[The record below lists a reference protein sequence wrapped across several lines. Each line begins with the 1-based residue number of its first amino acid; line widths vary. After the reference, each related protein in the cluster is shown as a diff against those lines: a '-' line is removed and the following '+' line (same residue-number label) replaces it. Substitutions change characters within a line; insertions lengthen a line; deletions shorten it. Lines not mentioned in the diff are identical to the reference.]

1 MRVDSE
7 MREKKATDQRKH
19 GLLGRWHSKS
29 WKQHQ
34 LHRLWCPLFLPLQKC
49 LILSFC
55 GAALGPQEE
64 VQRNCPCG
72 TEGTQAH
79 CIPGGTSGKEPI
91 CRCRRH
97 KRLGPGPWCGG
108 QEWHWTGNP
117 LQYSCP
123 QTPMDRGTWQATV
136 HSITQSQTQLKRR
149 KLMISPPQV
158 LWVSISSPAMWG

>member
-91 CRCRRH
+91 CRCRRLKSRRFNPWVGKIPG
-97 KRLGPGPWCGG
+97 KRAWQLTAVFLPGESHG
-108 QEWHWTGNP
+108 QRSLVGYGN
-117 LQYSCP
+117 
-123 QTPMDRGTWQATV
+123 
-136 HSITQSQTQLKRR
+136 LKRVDMT
-149 KLMISPPQV
+149 K
-158 LWVSISSPAMWG
+158 AT

>member
-1 MRVDSE
+1 MLNESHDYFNRACLSRIGSISNPVPPKRCGFHSWAGKIPWRRAWQPTPAFLPGESHGQRSLTGYSTEGRTESDTTE
-7 MREKKATDQRKH
+7 VTACLRATD
-19 GLLGRWHSKS
+19 GA
-29 WKQHQ
+29 
-34 LHRLWCPLFLPLQKC
+34 FL
-49 LILSFC
+49 
-55 GAALGPQEE
+55 
-64 VQRNCPCG
+64 
-72 TEGTQAH
+72 
-79 CIPGGTSGKEPI
+79 GGTSGKEPI

-158 LWVSISSPAMWG
+158 L